1 MPSAGAGSRLEGIPA
16 DRNVVL
22 PLRAPFD
29 LRHLPPNP
37 SILP

>member
-1 MPSAGAGSRLEGIPA
+1 MPEVGAGSRLEGSVR

-29 LRHLPPNP
+29 LARIP
-37 SILP
+37 SST